1 LLCLLRTGGN
11 NRPFHQDNP
20 LCATRS
26 TDGGKTW
33 AEPRRTGFEG
43 VAPDLA
49 VMSDGTLACSTGRPG
64 AWVLFSTDNG
74 NTWSDA
80 VSIDAERYSGYT
92 GICEPEP
99 GVLLVGYGAQKWLD
113 PATGERKDSQR
124 TVRVRV
130 RRK

>member
-1 LLCLLRTGGN
+1 
-11 NRPFHQDNP
+11 
-20 LCATRS
+20 
-26 TDGGKTW
+26 
-33 AEPRRTGFEG
+33 
-43 VAPDLA
+43 
-49 VMSDGTLACSTGRPG
+49 MSDGTLACSTGRPG